1 MTATTAAKPFE
12 VKDISKLAH
21 NADVYET
28 VADATGGKVAFI
40 EPKFDGIRL
49 FAQVVLDGY
58 DDEGNEIRR
67 TRLWTRLGNEKTGYL
82 QHVES
87 RVAEMFPAGS
97 WLDGEAVAFTVN
109 EAGAIVHE
117 WGGAQ
122 SVLGGNPKPAAK
134 QETITYVAFDLIAHG
149 GIDARPAKFSQRRA
163 VLESVFDGSDT
174 TVILSP
180 LSPATEAAHE
190 ANLAAGFEGSMV
202 KLADARYA
210 SGRRG
215 HGQGKLKPQTT
226 ADAFVIG
233 YKDGEGSFA
242 GLVGALVLGMYDD
255 DGNVVEVARASGFS
269 YAERVEISEDREGH
283 LGMVC
288 EFAYHA
294 AGFVRHPQWK
304 RWRTGEKSAEM
315 CLLSDLKV
323 SPMEAEKVS
332 ALTTVETVEIDG
344 TLEPVAVAPKAAKV
358 NDFDPTQEV
367 RTGRSGSG
375 NLRNF
380 KQMKDEKF
388 ADALAA
394 MEAEANDPEAL
405 QAAYAERDRRNA
417 VSA

>member
-1 MTATTAAKPFE
+1 MTTATTAKPFE
-12 VKDISKLAH
+12 VKNVSKLAH

-58 DDEGNEIRR
+58 DDDGNEIRR
-67 TRLWTRLGNEKTGYL
+67 TRLWTRLGNEKTGHL
-82 QHVES
+82 LHVEE
-87 RVAEMFPAGS
+87 RIAEMFPVGS

-149 GIDARPAKFSQRRA
+149 GIDARPAPFSQRRA
-163 VLESVFDGSDT
+163 VLESVFENSDDT
-174 TVILSP
+174 AVVLSP
-180 LSPATEAAHE
+180 ISPATEEAHE
-190 ANLAAGFEGSMV
+190 MNLAAGFEGSMV
-202 KLADARYA
+202 KMAAARYA

-215 HGQGKLKPQTT
+215 HGQGKLKPQST

-233 YKDGEGSFA
+233 YKEGEGSFA

-269 YAERVEISEDREGH
+269 YAERVEISEDRDGH

-304 RWRTGEKSAEM
+304 RWRTGEKSPEM

-332 ALTTVETVEIDG
+332 TLTTVETVEVDG
-344 TLEPVAVAPKAAKV
+344 TMEPVAVAPKAKNPNV
-358 NDFDPTQEV
+358 FDPTQEA

-380 KQMKDEKF
+380 KGMKDEKF

-394 MEAEANDPEAL
+394 IEAEANDPEAL
-405 QAAYAERDRRNA
+405 QAAYAERDRRKAA
-417 VSA
+417 V